1 MNAYCCSRPISRLR
15 FLRNGRYR
23 PPVGL
28 RFDRPCQRAIGVVPT
43 EPGYMTLLP
52 HARFRCPYARR
63 FVSTKPR
70 SAPPFSSEPRLR
82 IALEDEPHEEEKSHQ
97 ASEDRPGCDERIR
110 LEAEERSARR
120 GQERE
125 RG

>member
-28 RFDRPCQRAIGVVPT
+28 RFDRPCQRAMGVVPT

-52 HARFRCPYARR
+52 SREVQIPVREEVREQEAEERAA
-63 FVSTKPR
+63 VQQGKPG
-70 SAPPFSSEPRLR
+70 LR
-82 IALEDEPHEEEKSHQ
+82 ITLQDEAHEEEKSHE
-97 ASEDRPGCDERIR
+97 APEDRP
-110 LEAEERSARR
+110 
-120 GQERE
+120 
-125 RG
+125 